1 KVDVFSLFLVV
12 QDFLLLTRLFSIRVI
27 EFNRDS
33 NIDALPAIVPDQ
45 STIIS
50 DPVFNYEEK
59 FGYFYFQITQMICS
73 SKMDSDKS
81 IPVTTSKVFPLVS
94 AMAFDCY
101 SKLIY
106 ITLIRENRIIVE
118 KNEFERF
125 STMYSC

>member
-1 KVDVFSLFLVV
+1 MFFLFLVV
-12 QDFLLLTRLFSIRVI
+12 QDFLLLTCLFSIRVI

-33 NIDALPAIVPDQ
+33 NIEALSAIVPDQ

-59 FGYFYFQITQMICS
+59 FGYFYFQRTQMICS

-94 AMAFDCY
+94 AMAFDCH

-106 ITLIRENRIIVE
+106 MTLISENQIIVE

>member
-1 KVDVFSLFLVV
+1 M

-33 NIDALPAIVPDQ
+33 NIEALPAIVPDQ

-59 FGYFYFQITQMICS
+59 FGYFYFQRTQMICS

-106 ITLIRENRIIVE
+106 MTLISENQIIVE